1 MQRYFTSLVEE
12 LSSRSVHA
20 LLGAFAPVSQPLRE
34 YLRARLS
41 AAPGAEGGFL
51 AEPVFEAIFDWTTCA
66 ETMDQLAAR
75 GLLSRELVRAMD
87 TTPQAEE
94 LRDYRFPA
102 SRRPFTHQLAAWEQ
116 LKHPEPRSVVV
127 TSGTGSGK
135 TECFLVP
142 ILDDLAREQTVR
154 GRLSGVR
161 ALFLYPLNALINS
174 QRDRLRAWCE
184 PFAGKIRFALYK
196 GDMPEKAS
204 PAHRKEASPAE
215 VIDRVTLRGDPPPI
229 LVTNATMLEYML
241 VRREDQPII
250 QQSQGKLRWIVL
262 DEAHTYL
269 GSYAA
274 ETALLLRRVLHTFN
288 VAPDQVRFVATSATI
303 GDGREESRE
312 ELRRF
317 LADLAGVDPAQVRV
331 IEGKRKVPLLPEEF
345 ARRDYALPE
354 TATLWA
360 LKPEERYE
368 ALASNAGVRRMRQLL
383 LDKQAVRLDE
393 LAEALVGPNRRSAAA
408 DSTGLDR
415 KHTLEILDL
424 CTEATRGQEPLLRVR
439 AHIFLRTYAGTWA
452 CLNPKCPDRAGT
464 ELDDPAW
471 PFGKVFTSRRASCD
485 RCGSVVFEV
494 VLCDECGAEYLA
506 AERTSEGGRWRY
518 VPRTFERPDDSDILE
533 LIELDEDEDSQNV
546 GTLSRAASAT
556 ASHAL
561 PRLLTSVLT
570 PGAIEVSIA
579 VRDGTEDDET
589 GEIFGEL
596 LPDPRDGAFR
606 CSRCGQR
613 ETNGRELFRP
623 MVRSAEFFLRST
635 IPALLEYTTPTQMRE
650 KRKPAQGRRL
660 LTFTDS
666 RQGTAR
672 FALDL
677 QLDAERNYIRSFI
690 YHQLAAARLSSAKG
704 ADDLKKLR
712 DQVAALRDRIRNQDD
727 PLLRSILTE
736 KEEELA
742 AAERPTMGRL
752 SWSEMATLLA
762 QQIELDHWL
771 REHWRHL
778 PLSDLSVSDLAHLA
792 LIREFARRPKR
803 QNSLET
809 LGLAALD
816 YPRLRKVAAAPSVWK
831 RHQRTDEEWVDFLK
845 ICVDFVVR
853 ANTAIDIDRELLR
866 WMGLPIRPRTIVGPE
881 ADDLSGLVVRW
892 PTVHRTKR
900 RSRLV
905 RLLAQLLGVSSD
917 DRQGACDIDEC
928 LYAAWHQVSKIL
940 TVRQEG
946 LVLRLSDEAV
956 LREVHTAW
964 ICPVTRRLLDT
975 TTDGLT
981 PYLTDELEA
990 HAARCRRVE
999 MPVIPHAY
1007 WRREGGD
1014 VYDRGEISDWI
1025 NSQENIKELIR
1036 LGVWSDISTRIISFS
1051 PYFQTAEHSAQID
1064 ARRLRE
1070 LEARFREGMIN
1081 VLSCS
1086 TTMEMGV
1093 DIGNLSVVAM
1103 NNAPPSPA
1111 NYLQRSGRAGR
1122 RSESRALT
1130 FTLCRNSPHGE
1141 WVFHNPTWPF
1151 TTPTPVTQVTLNSE
1165 RIIQRHVNAL
1175 ALNRFFASQLSEED
1189 LPRLTAAAFFE
1200 PPPGRMS
1207 VCERFEDWLVDSAA
1221 DDEWLRRGVQNL
1233 VRRSAAETAS
1243 IERLLASTAEAVR
1256 AVREAWLR
1264 ELEPLLREY
1273 EQLSGASSPE
1283 DRVVRRAVEFR
1294 LIRLR
1299 DEYLL
1304 KELAVRNF
1312 LPAHGFPT
1320 NVVPFVTTTIED
1332 IERRRRE
1339 RSEEEEREDNLRRV
1353 QSYPSREL
1361 ALALRDYAPGT
1372 ATVIDGRVIKSRGVT
1387 LNWRI
1392 PAGDEQIREVQA
1404 IRFAWRCERCGR
1416 TGVSSSLPTQCGSP
1430 ICEDAGPKLDVRR
1443 FLQPAGFTVDIFARP
1458 TNDLTYRR
1466 YVPIEDPWLSAGG
1479 EPWQALTSHRLGRY
1493 RYSPRGQVFTYS
1505 RGEHGYGY
1513 AVCLRCGLAAS
1524 HERPDELPR
1533 ALEQHRPLRG
1543 GSDRT
1548 PDGLCRATE
1557 LTWSIQMGLLLGTSR
1572 ETDVFELQLRDPN
1585 TGKFLQDETV
1595 ATSLAIALRQALADR
1610 IGVEEREIGWATA
1623 LGRTEQGEIV
1633 RSIYLY
1639 DSPSGGAGFVA
1650 QAPSL
1655 LAHMIRGA
1663 RRVLACP
1670 RNCDSACH
1678 ACLLAADTE
1687 HVAKLLDRR
1696 KALEFLSDTFVRE
1709 LDLPEELRFF
1719 GHGTSLEFEPLIT
1732 AIRRELRRS
1741 ATNRVRLVLAGLAA
1755 EWELDE
1761 WPASEWLK
1769 RWAADWIR
1777 TEIIVPR
1784 TVLARL
1790 DAVARNRLAGWAEA
1804 GLAQIF
1810 AIPDTAIQVGNGY
1823 LIAEV
1828 GTEPGIMRFAVPD
1841 PAALLPTKQWGAGP
1855 GDSLVVRCEAER
1867 GSPLGEEQAP
1877 SALRVLPPGTAGV
1890 IELNGELDGKI
1901 CDLGL
1906 RFWGAVGNASTE
1918 VRTRLQAG
1926 IPIRSVC
1933 YRDRYISN
1941 PLLLRC
1947 ILEVIR
1953 GLATVSGRALSAET
1967 SIEVITLELE
1977 SNRGDAWTV
1986 ADNWPGGAPRD
1997 QLFQAALARM
2007 GLSGRLIEKAKRDT
2021 PHARELEIMWED
2033 GKRLLLHF
2041 DEGFGFVRSIS
2052 RPRYDFYAPVEKQAQ
2067 VLLEQ
2072 NYEVG
2077 AWRSTRVYATALR

>member
-1 MQRYFTSLVEE
+1 MQQYFTSVVEE
-12 LSSRSVHA
+12 LSDRSVNA
-20 LLGAFAPVSQPLRE
+20 LLGALAPVSRPLRE

-41 AAPGAEGGFL
+41 GMPGSEGGFL
-51 AEPVFEAIFDWTTCA
+51 AEPVFEAMFDWTTCD

-75 GLLSRELVRAMD
+75 GFLSPELVRAMD
-87 TTPQAEE
+87 TTPEAEE

-102 SRRPFTHQLAAWEQ
+102 TRRPFAHQLAAWEQ
-116 LKHPEPRSVVV
+116 LKQPQPRSVIV

-142 ILDDLAREQTVR
+142 ILDDLAREQTVQ
-154 GRLSGVR
+154 GRLCGVR

-184 PFAGKIRFALYK
+184 PFRGKIRFALYK
-196 GDMPEKAS
+196 GDMPDTAS
-204 PAHRKEASPAE
+204 PARRKETSPAE
-215 VIDRVTLRGDPPPI
+215 VIDRVSLRGDPPPV

-241 VRREDQPII
+241 VRREDQPIL

-274 ETALLLRRVLHTFN
+274 ETALLLRRVLHAFD

-303 GDGREESRE
+303 GDGGEESRE
-312 ELRRF
+312 ELRHF
-317 LADLAGVDPAQVRV
+317 LADLAGIDPRQVRV
-331 IEGKRKVPLLPEEF
+331 IEGRRKVSQLSEEF
-345 ARRDYALPE
+345 ASRDYALPDTE
-354 TATLWA
+354 SLWTL
-360 LKPEERYE
+360 KSEQRYH

-393 LAEALVGPNRRSAAA
+393 LAEALVGFSNRLGASSSA
-408 DSTGLDR
+408 GIDR
-415 KHTLEILDL
+415 RRTLEILDL
-424 CTEATRGQEPLLRVR
+424 CTEASRDQETLLRVR
-439 AHIFLRTYAGTWA
+439 AHIFVRTYPGTWA

-464 ELDDPAW
+464 ELDHPDW

-494 VLCDECGAEYLA
+494 ALCDECGAEYLA
-506 AERTSEGGRWRY
+506 AERISEGGRWRY
-518 VPRTFERPDDSDILE
+518 VPRIFEHSDDAGILE
-533 LIELDEDEDSQNV
+533 LIELDEEEELADVSS
-546 GTLSRAASAT
+546 LSRAASGTGNLAV
-556 ASHAL
+556 
-561 PRLLTSVLT
+561 PRLITSART
-570 PGAIEVSIA
+570 PGAVEVSIA
-579 VRDGTEDDET
+579 VQDGSEDDQA
-589 GEIFGEL
+589 GQIFGEL

-613 ETNGRELFRP
+613 DTPRREHFRP
-623 MVRSAEFFLRST
+623 MARSAEFFLRST
-635 IPALLEYTTPTQMRE
+635 IPALLEYTTPTQTRD
-650 KRKPAQGRRL
+650 KRKPALGRRL

-690 YHQLAAARLSSAKG
+690 YHQLAASRLSSANG

-712 DQVAALRDRIRNQDD
+712 EQVEALRAAIRGQDN
-727 PLLRSILTE
+727 PLLRSILAE
-736 KEEELA
+736 KEQALA
-742 AAERPTMGRL
+742 AVERPAVGHL
-752 SWSEMATLLA
+752 GWNDMAALLA
-762 QQIELDHWL
+762 QQLELDHWL

-831 RHQRTDEEWVDFLK
+831 QHQRTEEEWADFLK
-845 ICVDFVVR
+845 ICVDFLVR

-866 WMGLPIRPRTIVGPE
+866 WMGLPIRPKTIVGPE
-881 ADDLSGLVVRW
+881 AGDLSGLVVRW
-892 PTVHRTKR
+892 PTVRTTR
-900 RSRLV
+900 GRSRLV
-905 RLLAQLLGVSSD
+905 RLLARLLGVSPD
-917 DRQGACDIDEC
+917 DSQGASDIDEC
-928 LYAAWHQVSKIL
+928 LHAAWHQVSRIL

-956 LREVHTAW
+956 LREVPAAW

-975 TTDGLT
+975 TTDELT
-981 PYLTDELEA
+981 PYLTDDIDP

-1014 VYDRGEISDWI
+1014 SYDRGEISDWI
-1025 NSQENIKELIR
+1025 NSQENVKELIR

-1070 LEARFREGMIN
+1070 LEARFREGMLN

-1130 FTLCRNSPHGE
+1130 VTLCRNSPHGE

-1165 RIIQRHVNAL
+1165 RIVQRHVNAL
-1175 ALNRFFASQLSEED
+1175 ALNRFFASQLSDED

-1200 PPPGRMS
+1200 PPPGRVS
-1207 VCERFEDWLVDSAA
+1207 VCERFEEWLLDTAA
-1221 DDEWLRRGVQNL
+1221 DDEWLRRGIQNL

-1243 IERLLASTAEAVR
+1243 IERLLAATGEAAR

-1273 EQLSGASSPE
+1273 ERHSAPSPE
-1283 DRVVRRAVEFR
+1283 DRLVRHAVELQVVRVRG
-1294 LIRLR
+1294 
-1299 DEYLL
+1299 EYLL

-1320 NVVPFVTTTIED
+1320 NVVSFVPTTAED
-1332 IERRRRE
+1332 LERRKRE
-1339 RSEEEEREDNLRRV
+1339 RSQEEEREDNLRRIHGH
-1353 QSYPSREL
+1353 PSREL
-1361 ALALRDYAPGT
+1361 TLALRDYAPGT
-1372 ATVIDGRVIKSRGVT
+1372 ATVIDGRVVESRGVT

-1392 PAGDEQIREVQA
+1392 PAQDEHIREVQA
-1404 IRFAWRCERCGR
+1404 IRFAWRCVRCGR
-1416 TGVSSSLPTQCGSP
+1416 TGVSSSFPTRCGSP
-1430 ICEDAGPKLDVRR
+1430 ICESAEPKLDIRR
-1443 FLQPAGFTVDIFARP
+1443 FLQPAGFTVDIRARP
-1458 TNDLTYRR
+1458 TNDLTRRR
-1466 YVPIEDPWLSAGG
+1466 YVPIEEPWLSAGG
-1479 EPWQALTSHRLGRY
+1479 EPWQALAGQRLGRY

-1505 RGEHGYGY
+1505 RGEHGHGY
-1513 AVCLRCGLAAS
+1513 AVCLRCGFAAS
-1524 HERPDELPR
+1524 HQKPDDLPR
-1533 ALEQHRPLRG
+1533 EIARHRPLRN
-1543 GSDRT
+1543 SKDTTADR
-1548 PDGLCRATE
+1548 LCKATE
-1557 LTWSIQMGLLLGTSR
+1557 LTWSIQTGLLLGTSR
-1572 ETDVFELQLRDPN
+1572 ETDVFELQLRDPS

-1595 ATSLAIALRQALADR
+1595 ATSLAIALRQALAIR

-1623 LGRTEQGEIV
+1623 IGRTEQSEV
-1633 RSIYLY
+1633 ARSIYLY

-1650 QAPSL
+1650 QAPSF
-1655 LAHMIRGA
+1655 LAHIIRGA
-1663 RRVLACP
+1663 RRVLSCP
-1670 RNCDSACH
+1670 RNCDGACH

-1687 HVAKLLDRR
+1687 RVAKLLNR
-1696 KALEFLSDTFVRE
+1696 KTALEFLSDAFVRG
-1709 LDLPEELRFF
+1709 LDLAEELRFF
-1719 GHGTSLEFEPLIT
+1719 GPGTSLEFEPLIT
-1732 AIRRELRRS
+1732 AIRRELRRP
-1741 ATNRVRLVLAGLAA
+1741 AANRVRLVIAGSAV

-1769 RWAADWIR
+1769 RWAADKIR
-1777 TEIIVPR
+1777 TEIVVPR
-1784 TVLARL
+1784 SILAQL
-1790 DAVARNRLAGWAEA
+1790 DPVARNRLAGWAEA

-1810 AIPDTAIQVGNGY
+1810 ALPDAAIRVGDGY

-1828 GTEPGIMRFAVPD
+1828 GTEPDIMRFAVPD
-1841 PAALLPTKQWGAGP
+1841 PLALLPTKQWSAGA

-1867 GSPLGEEQAP
+1867 GSPLGEKQTPTE
-1877 SALRVLPPGTAGV
+1877 LRVLPPGTAAV
-1890 IELNGELDGKI
+1890 IELEDELHGRI
-1901 CDLGL
+1901 RDLGP
-1906 RFWGAVGNASTE
+1906 RFWGAIGNASME
-1918 VRTRLQAG
+1918 VRARLQAG
-1926 IPIRSVC
+1926 IPIRSIC
-1933 YRDRYISN
+1933 YRDRYIAT
-1941 PLLLRC
+1941 PLALRC
-1947 ILEVIR
+1947 VLEIIR
-1953 GLATVSGRALSAET
+1953 GLATVSGRAVSAET
-1967 SIEVITLELE
+1967 SIEVITVEPAP
-1977 SNRGDAWTV
+1977 NRGEAWTI
-1986 ADNWPGGAPRD
+1986 DGNWLVGAPRD
-1997 QLFQAALARM
+1997 QLFHTALARM
-2007 GLSGRLIEKAKRDT
+2007 KLSGKLVEKEKRDT

-2033 GKRLLLHF
+2033 GKRVLLHL
-2041 DEGFGFVRSIS
+2041 DEGFGFVRAIS
-2052 RPRYDFYAPVEKQAQ
+2052 RPRYDFYAPIEKQ
-2067 VLLEQ
+2067 VRMLVEQ
-2072 NYEVG
+2072 NYEIG
-2077 AWRSTRVYATALR
+2077 TWRSTRVYATALK